1 MNNRNYQVIEFDA
14 EMLKKYDTFG
24 PRYTSYPTA
33 MQFDGKFSE
42 RDYSNELEQSNADGS
57 PLSLYYHIPFCESLC
72 FYCACNKIITHTHDR
87 AVPYLQHL
95 HKEVAMQ
102 AALVGDQR
110 QVNQLH
116 FGGGTP
122 TFLSD
127 EQLQQLMQ
135 VTGEHFNLAP
145 VNEREFSIEIDPRA
159 VRENT
164 VSILRDFGFN
174 RISLGGGRISM
185 QQYRQR

>member
-1 MNNRNYQVIEFDA
+1 
-14 EMLKKYDTFG
+14 
-24 PRYTSYPTA
+24 
-33 MQFDGKFSE
+33 
-42 RDYSNELEQSNADGS
+42 
-57 PLSLYYHIPFCESLC
+57 
-72 FYCACNKIITHTHDR
+72 
-87 AVPYLQHL
+87 
-95 HKEVAMQ
+95 MQ